1 MSHAGWTTRDAKRR
15 TVSLQ
20 ETARLERA
28 QRRRERLAR
37 GNVAPAKVEIEPEKV
52 DRIQALREAY
62 ARIGAKYS
70 EGEI

>member
-20 ETARLERA
+20 EAARIERA
-28 QRRRERLAR
+28 QRRLERLAR
-37 GNVAPAKVEIEPEKV
+37 GNRAPEKVKIEPEKV
-52 DRIQALREAY
+52 NRIEALRAAY
-62 ARIGAKYS
+62 ARVGAKYA